1 MNVNIQEKQT
11 HAFSGC
17 GKAFKGFNI
26 RGGGGGSTDS
36 LNTND
41 TKETKIDANDQFY
54 SQSRK
59 RKHANCVH

>member
-1 MNVNIQEKQT
+1 MLSVGAERRL
-11 HAFSGC
+11 
-17 GKAFKGFNI
+17 KGSTLGEE
-26 RGGGGGSTDS
+26 GGGVSTDS
-36 LNTND
+36 LNTDD

>member
-1 MNVNIQEKQT
+1 MLSVGAERRL
-11 HAFSGC
+11 
-17 GKAFKGFNI
+17 KGSTL
-26 RGGGGGSTDS
+26 GEEGGGSTES